1 MLDPPRRPS
10 TLVKATVAFGTSLHK
25 DVKSFSPNLA
35 FFKAFFATWLKLDIT
50 TLAASLTIF
59 SALSDTARMVQRFG
73 QKIYMSFLQ
82 YCTASISIPSSDN
95 LNKDIL
101 NWIGKNV
108 LERQSPRVLAAKTVS
123 LGNNAFT
130 YSSKNKVGHEKRP
143 PIKFLP
149 TFETVWFV
157 HDRNIFLVHRIFE
170 KEVFSRVAHDYAE
183 PPSGDEPLVIMVLG
197 RSVAPIKRF
206 LDTCRDSADEQ
217 KKSSITVYVS
227 KNHSNY
233 SYWTN
238 STLRPM
244 RPLETVH
251 FDEATKAGLVA
262 DIETYLDPST
272 RQFYTAR
279 GIPYRRGYLL
289 HGPPGTG
296 KTSLCLALATYFLL
310 DLYLLHIPS
319 VQEDSQLERLFKDLP
334 PQCIVLLEDIDA
346 VGMQRKSAVDE
357 MEEEQRKKRPEGS
370 GKEKKEE
377 FDDEEEA
384 PVPSKV
390 TLAGLF
396 NIIDGVT
403 SQEGRIVIMTSNF
416 AKRLDKALTRPG
428 RIDHQVYLGNM
439 SSASSRLMF
448 LRMFGPDP
456 DSLPLSSLDDLEVL
470 ENGLQG
476 FLIIHRHSAIK
487 AVAETKGWV
496 VEQQRIRDEEQERVK
511 RLAIWKAQKKEAA
524 KKLEEGKAAKEK
536 DAELEDETEDDE
548 EDDSKTS
555 GTPKSGKEEAK
566 KVEVAGQGKRADV
579 ESVSDSK
586 GATNGEVVTEGKSS
600 ISAAGEV
607 INGGA
612 EAEDKTRSSSTQT
625 TSSSKTNSLNKSD
638 SDSSGASWNWIGG
651 WKKNDELE

>member
-1 MLDPPRRPS
+1 M
-10 TLVKATVAFGTSLHK
+10 
-25 DVKSFSPNLA
+25 
-35 FFKAFFATWLKLDIT
+35 
-50 TLAASLTIF
+50 
-59 SALSDTARMVQRFG
+59 
-73 QKIYMSFLQ
+73 
-82 YCTASISIPSSDN
+82 
-95 LNKDIL
+95 
-101 NWIGKNV
+101 
-108 LERQSPRVLAAKTVS
+108 
-123 LGNNAFT
+123 
-130 YSSKNKVGHEKRP
+130 
-143 PIKFLP
+143 
-149 TFETVWFV
+149 
-157 HDRNIFLVHRIFE
+157 
-170 KEVFSRVAHDYAE
+170 
-183 PPSGDEPLVIMVLG
+183 
-197 RSVAPIKRF
+197 
-206 LDTCRDSADEQ
+206 
-217 KKSSITVYVS
+217 
-227 KNHSNY
+227 
-233 SYWTN
+233 
-238 STLRPM
+238 
-244 RPLETVH
+244 
-251 FDEATKAGLVA
+251 
-262 DIETYLDPST
+262 
-272 RQFYTAR
+272 
-279 GIPYRRGYLL
+279 
-289 HGPPGTG
+289 
-296 KTSLCLALATYFLL
+296 
-310 DLYLLHIPS
+310 
-319 VQEDSQLERLFKDLP
+319 
-334 PQCIVLLEDIDA
+334 LLEDIDA

-390 TLAGLF
+390 TLAGLL
-396 NIIDGVT
+396 NILDGVT

-456 DSLPLSSLDDLEVL
+456 DSPPLSSLDDLEVL
-470 ENGLQG
+470 EKLATEFSTHIPDNEFTPAELQG

-487 AVAETKGWV
+487 AVAEAKGWV
-496 VEQQRIRDEEQERVK
+496 AEQQRIRDEEQERAK

-579 ESVSDSK
+579 ESVSDSM

-625 TSSSKTNSLNKSD
+625 NTVK
-638 SDSSGASWNWIGG
+638 
-651 WKKNDELE
+651 